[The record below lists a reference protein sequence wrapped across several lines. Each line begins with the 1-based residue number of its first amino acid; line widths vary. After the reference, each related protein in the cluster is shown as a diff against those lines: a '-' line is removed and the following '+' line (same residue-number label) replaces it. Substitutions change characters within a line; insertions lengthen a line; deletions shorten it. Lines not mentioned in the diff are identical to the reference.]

1 MAESEMQAETFGFQT
16 EARQLL
22 QLMIHSL
29 YSNREIF
36 LRELISN
43 ASDAVDKL
51 RFEALE
57 APELL
62 ADDPEFRV
70 RISLDAEAGTLTV
83 SDNGVGMSREE
94 VIDHLGTIA
103 RSGTAEFLADLSGDQ
118 AKDAVLIGQ
127 FGVGFYSS
135 FIVADTVSV
144 VTRRADLG
152 EDEAV
157 CWRSAGEADFSIE
170 PATRSERGTDVIL
183 HLREDAEEFADD
195 FRLRSIVRKY
205 SDHIGVPVEMLE
217 TTPGGLPGM
226 GDESD
231 DSDAPDEN
239 SESAEPEWQSVNA
252 AKAMWTRSRSDVS
265 DDEYNAFYKHVSHD
279 FDDPLAWSH
288 NRVEGKLEYTSLLFI
303 PQRAPFDVWNREA
316 PRGLKLYVQ
325 RVFIMDEAE
334 QFLPM
339 YLRFVKGVVDSN
351 DLPLNVSREIL
362 QQDER
367 VTTIRNALTKRVLN
381 MLETMTKKDAEQY
394 QAFWDEFGEVIKEG
408 AGEDFANRETLT
420 KLLRFASTN
429 ESTDKKNV
437 ALDGYL
443 ERAADDQDKI
453 YYLVADSYDNARN
466 SPHLEVFKKRGIE
479 VLLMFDR
486 VDEWLMSALTDYDG
500 KTFQDVMRGE
510 VELPDSE
517 ADKDQDSPPDEEETS
532 ALTQRIADV
541 LGERVESV
549 KVSKR
554 LIDSPACLVLGEFAM
569 SPQMRRIMEAS
580 GQPVPETKPH
590 FEYNAMHPLLERLD
604 TEQDE
609 DRFERLVHILFDQAA
624 LSEGGTLE
632 DAPAYVNRLN
642 GLLLELLSD

>member
-57 APELL
+57 KPELL

-103 RSGTAEFLADLSGDQ
+103 RSGTAEFLAGLSGDQ

-217 TTPGGLPGM
+217 TSSGSLADEDDGGD
-226 GDESD
+226 DEK
-231 DSDAPDEN
+231 
-239 SESAEPEWQSVNA
+239 SAEPEWQSVNA

-279 FDDPLAWSH
+279 FEDPLTWSH
-288 NRVEGKLEYTSLLFI
+288 NRVEGKLEYTSLLYV
-303 PQRAPFDVWNREA
+303 PKHAPFDLWNRDA

-325 RVFIMDEAE
+325 RVFILDEAE

-351 DLPLNVSREIL
+351 DLPLNVSRELL

-367 VTTIRNALTKRVLN
+367 VTSIRNALTKRVLDLLAKMAKSN
-381 MLETMTKKDAEQY
+381 PEDY
-394 QAFWDEFGEVIKEG
+394 QAFWENFGEVLKEG
-408 AGEDFANRETLT
+408 PAEDFSNRERVA
-420 KLLRFASTN
+420 KLLRFAS
-429 ESTDKKNV
+429 SHTDEETQNTS
-437 ALDGYL
+437 L
-443 ERAADDQDKI
+443 EDYVSRMVEGQDKI
-453 YYLVADSYDNARN
+453 YYICAENFATAKN
-466 SPHLEVFKKRGIE
+466 SPQLEAFRKRGIE
-479 VLLMFDR
+479 VVLAYDR
-486 VDEWLMSALTDYDG
+486 IDDWLFSGMNEFDG
-500 KTFQDVMRGE
+500 KPLQDVARGE
-510 VELPDSE
+510 LSLPGEVPDTDDE
-517 ADKDQDSPPDEEETS
+517 AADDD
-532 ALTQRIADV
+532 ALAARINEV
-541 LGERVESV
+541 LGDQVEGVRS
-549 KVSKR
+549 SSR
-554 LIDSPACLVLGEFAM
+554 LTESAACLVLGEHDMGA
-569 SPQMRRIMEAS
+569 QMRRLMESA
-580 GQPVPETKPH
+580 GQTLPESKSTL
-590 FEYNAMHPLLERLD
+590 EINRDHPLLQRLD
-604 TEQDE
+604 GEADEQ
-609 DRFERLVHILFDQAA
+609 RFAEIAQLLLDQAHLA
-624 LSEGGTLE
+624 DGGQLQ
-632 DAPAYVNRLN
+632 DPAAYVTRVNA
-642 GLLLELLSD
+642 LLTELLGKPD

>member
-70 RISLDAEAGTLTV
+70 RISFDAEAGTLTV
-83 SDNGVGMSREE
+83 SDNGIGMSRDE

-103 RSGTAEFLADLSGDQ
+103 RSGTAEFLAGLSGDQ

-170 PATRSERGTDVIL
+170 PATRSERGTEVIL
-183 HLREDAEEFADD
+183 HLRKDAEEFADD

-217 TTPGGLPGM
+217 TASASVADEDDGGD
-226 GDESD
+226 DEK
-231 DSDAPDEN
+231 
-239 SESAEPEWQSVNA
+239 SAEPEWQSVNA
-252 AKAMWTRSRSDVS
+252 AKAMWTRSRSDIS
-265 DDEYNAFYKHVSHD
+265 EDEYNAFYKHVSHD
-279 FDDPLAWSH
+279 FEDPLIWSH
-288 NRVEGKLEYTSLLFI
+288 NRVEGKLEYTSLVYL
-303 PQRAPFDVWNREA
+303 PKHAPFDLWNRDA

-325 RVFIMDEAE
+325 RVFILDEAE

-351 DLPLNVSREIL
+351 DLPLNVSRELL

-367 VTTIRNALTKRVLN
+367 VTSIRNALTKRVLDLLAK
-381 MLETMTKKDAEQY
+381 MAKSEPQDY
-394 QAFWDEFGEVIKEG
+394 QTFWENFGEVLKEG
-408 AGEDFANRETLT
+408 PAEDFSNRERVA
-420 KLLRFASTN
+420 KLLRFAS
-429 ESTDKKNV
+429 SHTDEELQNV
-437 ALDGYL
+437 SL
-443 ERAADDQDKI
+443 EDYVSRMVEGQDKI
-453 YYLVADSYDNARN
+453 YYVCADNFATAKN
-466 SPHLEVFKKRGIE
+466 SPQLEAFRKRGIE
-479 VLLMFDR
+479 VLLAYDRIDDWLFSGLNEFDGKSLQDVAR
-486 VDEWLMSALTDYDG
+486 GELSLPGEAPDAVEQASEDDALAARIKEVLGDQVEGVRSSSRLTD
-500 KTFQDVMRGE
+500 
-510 VELPDSE
+510 
-517 ADKDQDSPPDEEETS
+517 S
-532 ALTQRIADV
+532 A
-541 LGERVESV
+541 
-549 KVSKR
+549 
-554 LIDSPACLVLGEFAM
+554 ACLVLGEHDMGA
-569 SPQMRRIMEAS
+569 QMRRLMEAA
-580 GQPVPETKPH
+580 GQALPDSKATLEINL
-590 FEYNAMHPLLERLD
+590 EHPLLQRLD
-604 TEQDE
+604 DEADEQ
-609 DRFERLVHILFDQAA
+609 RFGEIARLLFDQAQLA
-624 LSEGGTLE
+624 DGGQLQ
-632 DAPAYVNRLN
+632 DPAAYVTRVNA
-642 GLLLELLSD
+642 LLTELLGKPDGD